1 MQRHAWHGT
10 HAGEIRSCEFY
21 CRSICSLCGGRGRGR
36 RNNVSIMVF
45 GALRSSLRIGRKE
58 GWKAAFGI
66 CARAREWRATVRVS
80 ESPPLLVPG
89 VSAPSAPAAATAS
102 SPRTTSGRRGRRS
115 TTCAASP
122 APSAPSSSRPAR
134 SSTSSPARTTPC
146 SARTTTSRTT
156 AARPPV
162 SHESRFTNQFGGQL
176 LHRHLTEYSTPILGR
191 GFVGAPFQSVVRQT
205 LDRPWTGS
213 PIFVQTLSNLCPM
226 SVHVQGLS
234 VCCPTNP
241 NKSTWTKSGQS

>member
-1 MQRHAWHGT
+1 M
-10 HAGEIRSCEFY
+10 
-21 CRSICSLCGGRGRGR
+21 
-36 RNNVSIMVF
+36 
-45 GALRSSLRIGRKE
+45 
-58 GWKAAFGI
+58 
-66 CARAREWRATVRVS
+66 RVS

-162 SHESRFTNQFGGQL
+162 SHESASPDLQISLAHNFCTAISQSIQPRFWDEALSG
-176 LHRHLTEYSTPILGR
+176 
-191 GFVGAPFQSVVRQT
+191 
-205 LDRPWTGS
+205 TGICAISEARLVFERRNTRTGHHPTS
-213 PIFVQTLSNLCPM
+213 PSRA
-226 SVHVQGLS
+226 S
-234 VCCPTNP
+234 
-241 NKSTWTKSGQS
+241 